1 MPNIVIEIN
10 SIGNP
15 TPDRMAEFSPS
26 NQPVKVGDV
35 IFWRNNDERAEHQ
48 PMPAGGDAD
57 AWVDRIARSLNGQP
71 ATSIRFGFQAVP
83 NPPGPNEVQYVCA
96 LHANEKGSLTVS
108 KA

>member
-10 SIGNP
+10 PIGTP
-15 TPDRMAEFSPS
+15 TTDQTAEFSPS

-35 IFWRNNDERAEHQ
+35 IFWRNNDEGAEHQ
-48 PMPAGGDAD
+48 PMPVGGDAD
-57 AWVDRIARSLNGQP
+57 AWVDRIARCLNGQP

-96 LHANEKGSLTVS
+96 LHPDEKGSLTVS
-108 KA
+108 

>member
-10 SIGNP
+10 PIGNA
-15 TPDRMAEFSPS
+15 TPDQMAEFSPS

-48 PMPAGGDAD
+48 PMPVNGEAD
-57 AWVDRIARSLNGQP
+57 DWVDKIARSLNGQP
-71 ATSIRFGFQAVP
+71 ATSNRFGFQKVP

-96 LHANEKGSLTVS
+96 IHSGEKGKLTVG
-108 KA
+108 